1 MLNLSDQVQGYMTK
15 HKKSR
20 ASRPKFVSQNQLVL
34 AEFESPFERHLNPD
48 NRWVKLSN
56 LLPWDELVSVYRKYL
71 PEKWTG
77 RPDLGPRLVL
87 GAIIIKHMCD
97 LDDRETVDQISE
109 NIYMQYFLGY
119 SSFCD
124 TPPFDPSLFVEF
136 RKKLGLEQINAI
148 NDRILKIKQD
158 AQKRKEFCKPS
169 DKEDNPPGDGNES
182 KTHAGSLIVDA
193 TACPQDIAY
202 PTDLNILNDARKKSE
217 ELLDFVY
224 KYSSMPT
231 KPRNYREKE
240 KENKKGNP
248 KRHPKAAR
256 LLGQK
261 CKIHKPCFGSLRIHP
276 VR

>member
-1 MLNLSDQVQGYMTK
+1 MTK

-34 AEFESPFERHLNPD
+34 AEFESPFERHLNPE

-77 RPDLGPRLVL
+77 RPDLSPRLVL
-87 GAIIIKHMCD
+87 GSIIIKHICD

-148 NDRILKIKQD
+148 NDRISKIKQD
-158 AQKRKEFCKPS
+158 AQKRKELSKSC
-169 DKEDNPPGDGNES
+169 DKEDNPPVGMEM
-182 KTHAGSLIVDA
+182 KVKHT
-193 TACPQDIAY
+193 QD
-202 PTDLNILNDARKKSE
+202 
-217 ELLDFVY
+217 
-224 KYSSMPT
+224 
-231 KPRNYREKE
+231 
-240 KENKKGNP
+240 
-248 KRHPKAAR
+248 H
-256 LLGQK
+256 
-261 CKIHKPCFGSLRIHP
+261 
-276 VR
+276 